1 MKDERANQCPHCF
14 AEVDRQTW
22 TRQIVPGFGHMEDA
36 NRELLKDS
44 TGYDSPLFGVDY
56 IQTVERIQNH
66 E

>member
-1 MKDERANQCPHCF
+1 
-14 AEVDRQTW
+14 
-22 TRQIVPGFGHMEDA
+22 MEDA